1 MLIVETKG
9 KISDN
14 QKFHKVWYEMLFSAV
29 SYDGSYISLTF

>member
-14 QKFHKVWYEMLFSAV
+14 QNFTKFGMKCYSAV

>member
-14 QKFHKVWYEMLFSAV
+14 QNFNKVWYEMLFSAV
-29 SYDGSYISLTF
+29 SYDGSDISLTF